1 MAMARAADRFLDD
14 LAAELPDHAALLAAV
29 RDICR
34 SDPRLRTLEI
44 QCSVARG
51 AGDRYSDL
59 DIGIGAADDMLETVV
74 AELPDRL
81 RQLGDTIEVLVHRIA
96 AWGDR
101 PHRRIFVQYADGRQ
115 IDLVVSPAET
125 IRGRVPGAV
134 VLHDPDGRM
143 AEPRDVPL
151 AVATADDV
159 REWEVGGWE
168 LLANVDKYLARGS
181 AWEARARLDAARDAA
196 LRLWAVA
203 AGVQYPAFGL
213 TSLLDADPPR
223 LPDGLEATLPDADGA
238 DLPRAARACA
248 ELLRDAATRARA
260 ALGTSTA
267 ETPMAR
273 WVTEHLAGRTLGA

>member
-1 MAMARAADRFLDD
+1 MTTLAADRFLDD
-14 LAAELPDHAALLAAV
+14 LAADLPGHAALLGAI
-29 RDICR
+29 RDLCR
-34 SDPRLRTLEI
+34 SDARLRTLEI

-59 DIGIGAADDMLETVV
+59 DIGIGVADDAFDAII

-81 RQLGDTIEVLVHRIA
+81 RQLGEAIEVLVHRIP

-115 IDLVVSPAET
+115 IDLVVVPAQT

-143 AEPRDVPL
+143 AEPRAVPL
-151 AVATADDV
+151 AAATPDDI

-168 LLANVDKYLARGS
+168 LLANVDKYLRRGS
-181 AWEARARLDAARDAA
+181 AWEARSRLNEARDAA
-196 LRLWAVA
+196 LRLWAA
-203 AGVQYPAFGL
+203 AADVPYPAFGL

-223 LPDGLEATLPDADGA
+223 LPDGLEATLPGADPA

-248 ELLRDAATRARA
+248 ELLRHASQLARA
-260 ALGTSTA
+260 ALRPGSM
-267 ETPMAR
+267 ESPMAG
-273 WVTEHLAGRTLGA
+273 WVTERLAERKLGA